1 MFSRFGLLFDSML
14 DRLPFVKGTNVDL
27 GSDSET
33 GSGDII
39 DFRGMSD
46 EEFLANAKPDLQLL
60 EKLRRVKYKV
70 YQRRKKIAIPVCA
83 VVLPATGYID
93 YLLLWLQ
100 RSSDDSGAGLTIL
113 VAGLIYGWVTQ
124 PKREYA
130 RGYKEKILPK
140 LAKVF
145 GDFIYEASG
154 KISMEKLKPSKIIPS
169 FDNYKS
175 EDYFKGT
182 YKGVGMEFAEM
193 KLTETRGSGKNRRT
207 VTKFKGLC
215 VLLDMQSKKFLGHTT
230 LQRNAGKITEWFKE
244 RSSKMKRARMAD
256 PEFEKLFDAYTN
268 DQVEARYLIDPLM
281 IEDLKALYEE
291 YDGKSM
297 SAAWYDSKMLIMIS
311 SNHNHFEPADIKI
324 PATDPESVLNM
335 KHEIGQ
341 ILGIVDRLDL
351 YDPLALELEREKQ
364 RAVETEQEN
373 ATKEEFA

>member
-1 MFSRFGLLFDSML
+1 MLAKFGYFFDSTL
-14 DRLPFVKGTNVDL
+14 NRVPFFKSRDVDF
-27 GSDSET
+27 GVTPET
-33 GSGDII
+33 GSGEVT

-46 EEFLANAKPDLQLL
+46 EDFISHAKPDLDLL
-60 EKLRRVKYKV
+60 EKLRRIKYRI

-83 VVLPATGYID
+83 VILPVTGYID

-100 RSSDDSGAGLTIL
+100 RGNDDGGAGLTIL
-113 VAGLIYGWVTQ
+113 AAGLIYGWVTQ

-140 LAKVF
+140 LAKLF
-145 GDFIYEASG
+145 GEFIYDING
-154 KISMEKLKPSKIIPS
+154 KIDMAKLNPSKIIPS
-169 FDNYKS
+169 FDRYKS

-182 YKGVGMEFAEM
+182 YKGVEMEFSEI

-230 LQRNAGKITEWFKE
+230 LQRDRGKLVEWFKE
-244 RSSKMKRARMAD
+244 KNTKMKRARMAD

-291 YDGKSM
+291 YDGKGM
-297 SAAWYDSKMLIMIS
+297 AAAWYDSKMLVMIN
-311 SNHNHFEPADIKI
+311 SNHNHFEPANIKV
-324 PATDPESVLNM
+324 PATDPESILNM

-341 ILGIVDRLDL
+341 ILSIVDRLDL
-351 YDPLALELEREKQ
+351 YDPQ
-364 RAVETEQEN
+364 AVEAERP
-373 ATKEEFA
+373 ATQTLEPDVEGEEKAFA